1 VTDQP
6 LSQTYLFVSPEG
18 EIIADGRKRTD
29 RPEGETWRC
38 EYFERFFRVAMVH
51 PKETETQI
59 IRIENDTYKDLKRRG
74 DECRNRKLQ
83 NARHEAGHAIL
94 CYALRVATVE
104 EMDLRPSA
112 SPRGNLYDQLKRQVA
127 SRPAFIGATTYPVFS
142 DADQQAKETRFAL
155 GIACQGFGGLVG
167 SRGDQTGVE
176 GDLTKIRQILPS
188 LLSSARRGVFA
199 SNDLGQLATA
209 PSLENRLKSLAEEI
223 MSDPVIASRHEAL
236 AKQLAEREQ
245 LNQQEI
251 EAIIDPATLPDYSSR
266 LEEIRRE
273 FQLNEKY

>member
-1 VTDQP
+1 MADQP

-18 EIIADGRKRTD
+18 EILSDRRKRAD
-29 RPEGETWRC
+29 QSGGETWRC
-38 EYFERFFRVAMVH
+38 EYHERFFRVAMVY
-51 PKETETQI
+51 PRETEPQI
-59 IRIENDTYKDLKRRG
+59 KRIEKNDYQALKQKG

-94 CYALRVATVE
+94 CYAFRVTTVE

-112 SPRGNLYDQLKRQVA
+112 GPRGNLRDQLRRQVA
-127 SRPAFIGATTYPVFS
+127 SRPAFIGATTHPVFS

-155 GIACQGFGGLVG
+155 GIACHGFCGLVG

-176 GDLTKIRQILPS
+176 GDLRKIRQILPI
-188 LLSSARRGVFA
+188 LLSSARRG

-223 MSDPVIASRHEAL
+223 MSNPVVASRHEAL
-236 AKQLAEREQ
+236 ATQLAEREQ

-251 EAIIDPATLPDYSSR
+251 EAIIDAATLPDYSSR